1 MLKRILVVMVVLLV
15 LSALFAMTVA
25 AQGTGD
31 PAAGK
36 TAWAQRPCKSCH
48 GADGEGKYAAPL
60 AGTTRTSAE
69 WITQVHTPRA
79 NMPAFS
85 TTQISDTV
93 ITDMWAYMKTLTK
106 PASFTPVTTT
116 VPADALPGHQ
126 LTVDKR
132 CVACHGDFKATVK
145 ARFVDQNREVTTD
158 AVLKQLRTPAKN
170 MPMFSATQVTD
181 PQAAQIADYLKAQAA
196 IVKAAAVVTPTT
208 PVTATKPV
216 TTTAP
221 VTATKATTTTAPAAA
236 AAPRHHAQDRRRSE
250 PVGPGDDHD
259 DQAGDGHGPGD
270 RHGAGDGDQ
279 TGDRYGAGDGD
290 QGDHHDGSGRCGCP
304 GSRDHAQD
312 RRRSEPS
319 AQGTTTTTK
328 PVTATDPVTTTAPVT
343 ATKPVTTTAAVTATK
358 ATTTTA
364 PAAAAAP
371 APAPTTMPKT
381 GGEMGLLVLSG
392 LSLLGI
398 SAGLAIRGRRR

>member
-1 MLKRILVVMVVLLV
+1 MLKRVLVVMIVLLI
-15 LSALFAMTVA
+15 LSAFFAMTVA

-31 PAAGK
+31 PANGK
-36 TAWAQRPCKSCH
+36 AQWAQRACKSCH
-48 GADGEGKYAAPL
+48 GDNGEGKYAAPL

-106 PASFTPVTTT
+106 PASFTPVSTT
-116 VPADALPGHQ
+116 VPAGALPGHQ

-132 CVACHGDFKATVK
+132 CVACHGNFQAFAKT
-145 ARFVDQNREVTTD
+145 RFVDQNREVTTD

-170 MPMFSATQVTD
+170 MPLYGTTQVTD
-181 PQAAQIADYLKAQAA
+181 AQAAQIADFIKAQAVA
-196 IVKAAAVVTPTT
+196 VKAAAVVTSTA

-216 TTTAP
+216 TATAPVTAAAP
-221 VTATKATTTTAPAAA
+221 VTATKPATITAPVTMPTTGAALSL
-236 AAPRHHAQDRRRSE
+236 Q
-250 PVGPGDDHD
+250 
-259 DQAGDGHGPGD
+259 
-270 RHGAGDGDQ
+270 
-279 TGDRYGAGDGD
+279 
-290 QGDHHDGSGRCGCP
+290 
-304 GSRDHAQD
+304 
-312 RRRSEPS
+312 

-328 PVTATDPVTTTAPVT
+328 PVTATAPVAAAAPVT
-343 ATKPVTTTAAVTATK
+343 ATKPA
-358 ATTTTA
+358 TTTA
-364 PAAAAAP
+364 PAAAAAAAP
-371 APAPTTMPKT
+371 APATMPKT
-381 GGEMGLLVLSG
+381 GGETGLLVLSG